1 MYGKRIKELRLENNL
16 TQKQLAEKLQVD
28 FRTVSF
34 WENERFEPNIEQI
47 TKLCSFFSVSSDYLI
62 GLKDYDI

>member
-1 MYGKRIKELRLENNL
+1 MFGKRIKELRLENNM

-47 TKLCSFFSVSSDYLI
+47 FKLCALFGVSSDYLI
-62 GLKDYDI
+62 GIKEY